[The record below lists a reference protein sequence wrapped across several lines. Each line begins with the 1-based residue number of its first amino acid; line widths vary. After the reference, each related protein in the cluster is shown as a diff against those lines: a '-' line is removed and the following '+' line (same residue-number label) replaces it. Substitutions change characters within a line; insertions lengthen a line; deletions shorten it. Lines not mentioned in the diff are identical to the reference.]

1 MSVAVGFVL
10 ITTEVGCEIDVRE
23 AVGAVEGVVGQW
35 IGFGPHDLFV
45 KIEADDEAELTR
57 CIVQGVRSIPGIT
70 ETRTLIGAEI

>member
-1 MSVAVGFVL
+1 MAVGFIL
-10 ITTEVGCEIDVRE
+10 ITTEVGCEIAVRE
-23 AVGAVEGVVGQW
+23 AVGAIEGVVGQG
-35 IGFGPHDLFV
+35 IVFGPHDLFV

>member
-1 MSVAVGFVL
+1 MAVGCVL
-10 ITTEVGCEIDVRE
+10 ITTEVGCEIAVRE
-23 AVGAVEGVVGQW
+23 AVGAIEGVVGQW
-35 IGFGPHDLFV
+35 IVFGPHDLFV

>member
-1 MSVAVGFVL
+1 MAVGFVL

-23 AVGAVEGVVGQW
+23 AVGVVEGVVGQW
-35 IGFGPHDLFV
+35 IVFGPHDLFV

>member
-1 MSVAVGFVL
+1 VRVAVGFVL
-10 ITTEVGCEIDVRE
+10 ITTEVGSEIDVRE
-23 AVGAVEGVVGQW
+23 AVGAIEGVVGRW
-35 IGFGPHDLFV
+35 IVFGPHDLFV

>member
-1 MSVAVGFVL
+1 MAVGFGL
-10 ITTEVGCEIDVRE
+10 ITTEVGCEIGVRE
-23 AVGAVEGVVGQW
+23 AVAAVDGVVGQW
-35 IGFGPHDLFV
+35 IVFGPHDLFV